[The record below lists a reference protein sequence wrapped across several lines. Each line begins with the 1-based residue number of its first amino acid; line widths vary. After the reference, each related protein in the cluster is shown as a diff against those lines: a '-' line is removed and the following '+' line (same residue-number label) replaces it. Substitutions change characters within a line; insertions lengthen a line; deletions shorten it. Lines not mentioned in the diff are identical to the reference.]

1 MSRRTEP
8 NRKKPLDVLDD
19 VLAGH
24 REAAL
29 GGPMVAA
36 KYLERSLLANRSMPN
51 ACKFFV
57 YDLLAEASAAAGNT
71 DRCREVVG
79 LAREHLADAREGAPK
94 HLQDYQAKIRFYE
107 RGIGQAV
114 TDGHLSVALELCA
127 EALALGLGSFYAAK
141 ADSIGR
147 LL

>member
-1 MSRRTEP
+1 MARRPEP

-29 GGPMVAA
+29 AGPSQAA
-36 KYLERSLLANRSMPN
+36 KYLERALLANRSMPN

-57 YDLLAEASAAAGNT
+57 YDLLAEASAAAG
-71 DRCREVVG
+71 DPGRCGEAVA
-79 LAREHLADAREGAPK
+79 LAQNHLEDARVGAPR
-94 HLQDYQAKIRFYE
+94 HLQAYLPQIRLFE

-114 TDGHLSVALELCA
+114 AEGHLSVALALCEA
-127 EALALGLGSFYAAK
+127 ALALGLGSFYAAK
-141 ADSIGR
+141 ADSIRR